1 MQLNYITSLMSGPH
15 KQFQISHQFQFHIS
29 YQFQISPH
37 TKYIKPHKQFQI
49 SHRFQFHI
57 SYQFHIS
64 PHTKYISNPPP
75 TNSSPPTHPSTMSLK
90 LYGFSK
96 DVNAPSFSGFCQKLE
111 TFLRAT
117 EFTAYTM
124 HDATP
129 RSAPKGKI
137 PYIQFTHADGAT
149 DTLADTHMI
158 VRYLIETEV
167 VRDPDA
173 ALSAAQRA
181 DSRAWQAWTE
191 ELVYLLIVTERWSKP
206 ANFAATKTALR
217 VSAWFRPFFAWYVRR
232 AIFSVMWTNGVGRH
246 TDEERSRLAREY
258 FEGLD
263 AKLEGRDYFHG
274 SEPTAIDTVLY
285 GFLSNIVSGPGNPET
300 TAFVLG
306 SERLRRYTMRL
317 TRKWFPEYED
327 LIEVL
332 EGKN

>member
-1 MQLNYITSLMSGPH
+1 
-15 KQFQISHQFQFHIS
+15 
-29 YQFQISPH
+29 
-37 TKYIKPHKQFQI
+37 
-49 SHRFQFHI
+49 
-57 SYQFHIS
+57 
-64 PHTKYISNPPP
+64 
-75 TNSSPPTHPSTMSLK
+75 MSLK

-96 DVNAPSFSGFCQKLE
+96 AVNAPSFSGFCQKLE

-117 EFTAYTM
+117 EFTAYTL

-137 PYIQFTHADGAT
+137 PYIQYTHTDGTT
-149 DTLADTHMI
+149 DTLADSHMI
-158 VRYLIETEV
+158 VRYLVEGEI
-167 VRDPDA
+167 VRDLDA

-206 ANFAATKTALR
+206 ENFAATKTALR
-217 VSAWFRPFFAWYVRR
+217 VSAWVLPFFAWYMRR
-232 AIFSVMWTNGVGRH
+232 AIFSGMWSNGVGRH
-246 TDEERSRLAREY
+246 TDEERARLAREY

-263 AKLEGRDYFHG
+263 ARLEGRDYFHG

-317 TRKWFPEYED
+317 TRKWFPEYEE

-332 EGKN
+332 EKKN